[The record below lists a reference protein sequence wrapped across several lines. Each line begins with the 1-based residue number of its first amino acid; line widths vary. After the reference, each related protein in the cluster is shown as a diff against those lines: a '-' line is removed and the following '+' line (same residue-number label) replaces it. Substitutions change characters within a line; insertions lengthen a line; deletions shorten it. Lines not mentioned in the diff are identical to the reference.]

1 MQLNHLNLCVN
12 DLAEARLFFEMHLDF
27 QPLGQKGEAL
37 PILTDGH
44 GFTLTLTDV
53 HRFGGRTPVVYP
65 WGFHL
70 GFLREMKG
78 EVDAAYAR
86 LFAAAI
92 ATEPAPR
99 VMHGSY
105 GFSFTALGHIL
116 FAIAWPCCLSRT
128 QRAARDTSVLAYSG
142 RATVSP
148 VIAFG
153 DGAGERAGRA
163 TRCSREYDLSEIGWR
178 AG

>member
-1 MQLNHLNLCVN
+1 MQLNHLNLCAN

-37 PILTDGH
+37 AILTDGH

-53 HRFGGRTPVVYP
+53 RRFGGRTPVVYP

-70 GFLREMKG
+70 GFLRETKG

-105 GFSFTALGHIL
+105 GFSFTALGDIL
-116 FAIAWPCCLSRT
+116 FAIASLLLEQS
-128 QRAARDTSVLAYSG
+128 AARGVGYL
-142 RATVSP
+142 
-148 VIAFG
+148 
-153 DGAGERAGRA
+153 GACLQWAGYRVA
-163 TRCSREYDLSEIGWR
+163 RYCLW
-178 AG
+178 